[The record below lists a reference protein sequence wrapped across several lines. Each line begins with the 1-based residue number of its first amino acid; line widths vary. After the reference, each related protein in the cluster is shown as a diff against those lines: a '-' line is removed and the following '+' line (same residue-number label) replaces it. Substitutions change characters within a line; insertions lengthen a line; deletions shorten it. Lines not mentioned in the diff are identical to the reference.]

1 MTFWHDLVAALPFE
15 WAQYD
20 FMRSALLAALIV
32 TPCFGMLGTMV
43 VGRGMAFFSDVIGHS
58 ALTGVAL
65 GVLLGFTDPQPA
77 LIVFVIILAFVMN
90 GVSMF
95 TKASADTVIGVFS
108 AAVVALGVALLSRGG
123 SFNKYTVYLVG
134 DILSVTSSDI
144 VHLALMFAGVILF
157 WVLFGNRLFLSGVN
171 ASLISG
177 TRPSSFVLQS
187 LFSVILALVV
197 ALSIKWVGILV
208 INSLLVLPAA
218 SSRLVART
226 IRGYTVISCCI
237 GFFSGITGL
246 LISFYAGTAGGAS
259 IVLCA
264 VIIYAAVLMMKRLI
278 R

>member
-1 MTFWHDLVAALPFE
+1 MSLWHSIISSLPFE

-20 FMRSALLAALIV
+20 FMRSALLAAVIV
-32 TPCFGMLGTMV
+32 TPCFGVLGTMV
-43 VGRGMAFFSDVIGHS
+43 VGRSMAFFSDVIGHS

-65 GVLLGFTDPQPA
+65 GVLLGFNDPQPA
-77 LIVFVIILAFVMN
+77 LVVFVIILAFIMN

-108 AAVVALGVALLSRGG
+108 AAVIALGVALLSRGG

-134 DILSVTSSDI
+134 DILSVTSADI
-144 VHLALMFAGVILF
+144 VYLLLMFAGVILF
-157 WVLFGNRLFLSGVN
+157 WVILGNRLFLSGVN
-171 ASLISG
+171 ASLIAGS
-177 TRPSSFVLQS
+177 RPSAFVMQS

-218 SSRLVART
+218 SSRIISRT
-226 IRGYTVISCCI
+226 VRGYTFVSCFI
-237 GFFSGITGL
+237 GLFSGITGL
-246 LISFYAGTAGGAS
+246 LVSFYAGTAGGAS

-264 VIIYAAVLMMKRLI
+264 VAVYISVLMFKRFI

>member
-1 MTFWHDLVAALPFE
+1 MNLWHSVISALPFE

-20 FMRSALLAALIV
+20 FMRNALLAAVIV
-32 TPCFGMLGTMV
+32 TPCFGVLGTMV

-65 GVLLGFTDPQPA
+65 GVLLGFADPQPVLVA
-77 LIVFVIILAFVMN
+77 FVVVLAFIIN

-108 AAVVALGVALLSRGG
+108 AAVIALGVALLSRGG

-144 VHLALMFAGVILF
+144 LQLSLMFLGVILF
-157 WVLFGNRLFLSGVN
+157 WIVFGNRLFLSGVN

-177 TRPSSFVLQS
+177 SRPSAFFMQS
-187 LFSVILALVV
+187 LFSIILALVV

-218 SSRLVART
+218 SSRIIART
-226 IRGYTVISCCI
+226 VRGYTLISCGI
-237 GFFSGITGL
+237 GLFSGIAGL
-246 LISFYAGTAGGAS
+246 LVSFYVGTAGGAS
-259 IVLCA
+259 IVLCS
-264 VIIYAAVLMMKRLI
+264 VFIYASVLMLKKLL
-278 R
+278 